1 MNNNKIT
8 NKVILEYCETS
19 LPHEVRNVLNDIR
32 MIYNIFD
39 DHNLYYHDLR
49 HIENVVNRVW
59 YLYNNEGYKKLLNYD
74 ELLKILY
81 AACFHDIGYLF
92 NSEPSIHEEN
102 SVEYLSENYSS
113 FMLPEEWKEDIM
125 RYIMATKITY
135 EPTTIGEKLLR
146 DADILHWA
154 MNMDDLT
161 DSTADLVKELKFNG
175 EYDYFLE
182 QCITRFISK
191 YDFEGLGAEK
201 YNTLKAKNIIYMEE
215 TIKYIN
221 FEPSLFD
228 DNVYTFK
235 DLEYVNGR
243 RNEIKEINNAKKYL
257 KIADSISALS
267 KANRRK
273 VGAIIVD
280 NKGIIVGTGYNGT
293 PRGTDNNCETENN
306 VTKEVVIHAEQNAI
320 FNSNRL
326 DLDGYTVYCTTEPCL
341 RCSASLVQKGI
352 KKVYYS
358 EEYSTHDGINFL
370 KESGVEVFQVEID
383 REN

>member
-1 MNNNKIT
+1 MNNNKI
-8 NKVILEYCETS
+8 IAEYCALT
-19 LPHEVRNVLNDIR
+19 LPVEVVNVLSDVKTT
-32 MIYNIFD
+32 YNFLD
-39 DHNLYYHDLR
+39 NKNLYYHSFQ
-49 HIENVVNRVW
+49 HVENVVNRVW
-59 YLYNNEGYKKLLNYD
+59 YLYNVENYGGLLEYD

-81 AACFHDIGYLF
+81 AACFHDIGYLY
-92 NSEPSIHEEN
+92 NSEPAIHEEN
-102 SVEYLSENYSS
+102 SVEYLKDNYSS
-113 FMLPEEWKEDIM
+113 FKLPEEWMEDISN
-125 RYIMATKITY
+125 YIMATKITY
-135 EPTTIGEKLLR
+135 EPKTIGEKLIR

-154 MNMDDLT
+154 MNFMDLT
-161 DSTADLVKELKFNG
+161 ESTADLVKELKFSG
-175 EYDYFLE
+175 DYEYFLE
-182 QCITRFISK
+182 QCINRFISK

-201 YNTLKAKNIIYMEE
+201 YNTLKAKNIVYMEE

-228 DNVYTFK
+228 DKVYDFK
-235 DLEYVNGR
+235 DSEYVHKR
-243 RNEIKEINNAKKYL
+243 RDEIKELNNAKKYL

-280 NKGIIVGTGYNGT
+280 KKGIIVGTGYNGT

-306 VTKEVVIHAEQNAI
+306 ITKDVVIHAEQNAI

-383 REN
+383 RDN